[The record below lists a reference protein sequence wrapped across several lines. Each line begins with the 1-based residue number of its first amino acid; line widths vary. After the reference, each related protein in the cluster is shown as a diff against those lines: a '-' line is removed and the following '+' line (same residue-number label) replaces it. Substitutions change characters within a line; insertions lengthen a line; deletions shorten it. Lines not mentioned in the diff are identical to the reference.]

1 MFKKGTMRNHHHHRA
16 LLPPHQKK
24 YKKVGGTEKWNKNHQ
39 KRCSNEELGGSTI
52 TARCCWYVHCTINT
66 NTNLFVQKCQRRVT
80 MSGFHRRISVGK
92 SVIIPTPRAAAGT
105 PLPETVQKYKY
116 VAISQKDTY
125 QLVQLLLLMPMPRWY
140 ASTPEKVLK
149 YGVQISETK
158 INRKPPK
165 TSLMAQIRCSKKNP
179 PPCAAAV
186 LVIPAWC
193 ARAAEKVQKDGK
205 SGAGWCLHLLDF
217 LS

>member
-1 MFKKGTMRNHHHHRA
+1 MFKN
-16 LLPPHQKK
+16 
-24 YKKVGGTEKWNKNHQ
+24 
-39 KRCSNEELGGSTI
+39 SNEEYSM
-52 TARCCWYVHCTINT
+52 R
-66 NTNLFVQKCQRRVT
+66 
-80 MSGFHRRISVGK
+80 GFQRRISVGK
-92 SVIIPTPRAAAGT
+92 SVTFQPGESTTPRTGAGT

-205 SGAGWCLHLLDF
+205 SGAG
-217 LS
+217 